1 MAFISRFR
9 GQILSWWQDTPLPGG
24 SAGNAVFQSWHA
36 FDPASEC
43 WSPFDGARSSGA
55 TAERDIV
62 RDAADPLVVVTW
74 NIDYNSA
81 LAASRI
87 SALISLILALS
98 PAVDVILLQEVPR
111 TALSFLFGDVRI
123 RRDWIVSE
131 GSAASFGP
139 QSFISV
145 TLMSRARFGQP
156 GKSPDSPTLGRVWRV
171 KYPSR
176 FGRDAL
182 CCDIFVPSSTQPP
195 GETTLT
201 RIRLINVHLDSL
213 PIQPSL
219 RPRQVSV
226 VASLLRCAGRGLVA
240 GDFNPVLLQDT
251 TLLRDNDLID
261 AWAELHPAEPGFTWG
276 VDGNEPF
283 PPNRMDKVA
292 VLGLKVQDME
302 ILHPGSVDQP
312 SEGGTQG
319 ASVTEREGS
328 VDQPVP
334 WSDHSGLRCSVQL
347 VKTSRTS

>member
-1 MAFISRFR
+1 M
-9 GQILSWWQDTPLPGG
+9 
-24 SAGNAVFQSWHA
+24 FQSWHA

-43 WSPFDGARSSGA
+43 WSPFDGARSPGA
-55 TAERDIV
+55 TAERGMF

-81 LAASRI
+81 LAALRI
-87 SALISLILALS
+87 SALISRILALS
-98 PAVDVILLQEVPR
+98 PAVDVILLQEVSR
-111 TALSFLFGDVRI
+111 TALSFLLEDPRI
-123 RRDWIVSE
+123 RQDWIASE
-131 GSAASFGP
+131 GSATSFGQ

-145 TLMSRARFGQP
+145 TLMSKGRFGQP
-156 GKSPDSPTLGRVWRV
+156 ASSPGGLALGRVWRV

-182 CCDIFVPSSTQPP
+182 CCDIFVPSCTKSP

-201 RIRLINVHLDSL
+201 RTRLINVHLDSL

-219 RPRQVSV
+219 RPRQISI

-240 GDFNPVLLQDT
+240 GDFNPVLPQDT

-261 AWAELHPAEPGFTWG
+261 AWAELHPGEPGFTWG

-283 PPNRMDKVA
+283 PPNRMDKIA
-292 VLGLKVQDME
+292 ILGLKVQDME
-302 ILHPGSVDQP
+302 ILHPGSVGRP
-312 SEGGTQG
+312 HEGGTPVT
-319 ASVTEREGS
+319 SVPEREGS